1 MSQTNP
7 PSTKYYLL
15 SFPRPHILLVTIN
28 REKQLNALNNA
39 AHYEGNA
46 IFNWFDEEPSLRVA
60 IITGKG
66 NKSFCA
72 GQDLIEQADNVD
84 SVNSNNQT
92 SDGKDVEKQTQE
104 TEDKRAFVLPPGGFM
119 GVSRRRG
126 KKPIIAAVNGYALGG
141 GFEIC
146 LNWYRTIFP
155 YSCVEVHFR

>member
-1 MSQTNP
+1 MFQTPP
-7 PSTKYYLL
+7 PSTRYYLL
-15 SFPRPHILLVTIN
+15 SFPRPHIVLVTIN

-46 IFNWFDEEPSLRVA
+46 IFNWFDEEPTLRVA

-66 NKSFCA
+66 NKAFCA

-84 SVNSNNQT
+84 SINNLNNV
-92 SDGKDVEKQTQE
+92 KDSEKKRQQP
-104 TEDKRAFVLPPGGFM
+104 EDKKAFNLPPGGFM

-146 LNWYRTIFP
+146 LNWYSTHYDFLSQPPLPMI
-155 YSCVEVHFR
+155 V